1 MICEKKKV
9 MKGVNPTCGVVYLVG
24 AGPGDPG
31 LITVKG
37 LECLRRA
44 DVVIYDYLAGETLL
58 NEAPVTSEKVYVGKQ
73 AGMHMLP
80 QEEINALLIARAQE
94 GKTVIRLKG
103 GDPFVFG
110 RGGEEALALVDA
122 GIPFEVVP
130 GVTAGIAVPA
140 YAGIPVTH
148 RFLSSTLT
156 FVTGHEDPLK
166 DQSEVNWEALAAG
179 TGTLIFFMGGRNL
192 SLIVERL
199 IANGRRS
206 DTPIALIR
214 WGTYPEQRTL
224 TGTLADIVEKAD
236 RVNFQPPVL
245 IIIGDVVRLR
255 ERLNWYETKPLFGK
269 QILVT
274 RSREQAGDFSRRLL
288 DLGAIPVECPMIG
301 IESPLDWGPVDR
313 AIADL
318 ADYDW
323 IVFTSANGVEKFL
336 GRLFEKGHDLRYLG
350 HVRLC
355 AIGPATTEALHRHH
369 LIPDMRPSRNTSAAI
384 AEAFSTF
391 GSLSHVRILLP
402 RADIAPPDL
411 PDALVGLGA
420 EVCSVTAYRTVPPP
434 PDGEI
439 LTLLRNGEV
448 DVITFTSS
456 STVRNLV
463 EILGPTD
470 AITLLNRATVAS
482 IGPVTSETLRELG
495 VRVNVEADS
504 QNISIAGL
512 IEAILRYFIGET

>member
-1 MICEKKKV
+1 
-9 MKGVNPTCGVVYLVG
+9 MKGVNTTCGTVYLVG

-58 NEAPVTSEKVYVGKQ
+58 NEAPASSEKVYVGKQ
-73 AGMHMLP
+73 AGSHTLS
-80 QEEINALLIARAQE
+80 QEEINTLLIVRARE
-94 GKTVIRLKG
+94 GKAVVRLKG

-110 RGGEEALALVDA
+110 RGGEEALALVNA

-156 FVTGHEDPLK
+156 LVTGHEDPLK

-179 TGTLIFFMGGRNL
+179 TGTLVFFMGARNL
-192 SLIVERL
+192 SLIVEQL
-199 IANGRRS
+199 IANGRS
-206 DTPIALIR
+206 HDTPVALIR

-224 TGTLADIVEKAD
+224 TGTLADIVGKAARAD
-236 RVNFQPPVL
+236 FQPPVL
-245 IIIGDVVRLR
+245 IVIGDVVRLR

-269 QILVT
+269 RILVT
-274 RSREQAGDFSRRLL
+274 RSREQAGNFSRRLL
-288 DLGAIPVECPMIG
+288 DLGAIPIECPTIS
-301 IESPLDWGPVDR
+301 IEPPLDWSPVDR
-313 AIADL
+313 AIDDL

-323 IVFTSANGVEKFL
+323 TVFTSANGVEKFL

-350 HVRLC
+350 HIRLC

-369 LIPDMRPSRNTSAAI
+369 LIPDMRPSQNTSAAI

-402 RADIAPPDL
+402 RADIAPSDL
-411 PDALVGLGA
+411 PDALAGLGA
-420 EVCSVTAYRTVPPP
+420 KVCCVTAYRTVTPP
-434 PDGEI
+434 PDSKV
-439 LTLLRNGEV
+439 LDLLRNGGV
-448 DVITFTSS
+448 DVITLTSS
-456 STVRNLV
+456 STVKNLV
-463 EILGPTD
+463 ELLGATD
-470 AITLLNRATVAS
+470 ATTPLNRVTVAS
-482 IGPVTSETLRELG
+482 IGPVTSNTLRELG
-495 VRVNVEADS
+495 VRVDIEADP
-504 QNISIAGL
+504 QNISISGL
-512 IEAILRYFIGET
+512 IEAILRYSPEKR